1 MVRARFK
8 LTEIHELSWGG
19 KRLVFAPEYDS
30 TIAADRCFAKA
41 TPTGR
46 FEMQVDN
53 KAALEQFKLGEDYFV
68 DFTPAKATPEAEENQ
83 ESTTPA
89 KKGSKS
95 KTKGDKPDSE
105 TSSDTDLNSEPV

>member
-30 TIAADRCFAKA
+30 TIAEDRCFAKA

-68 DFTPAKATPEAEENQ
+68 DFTPAKVPQ
-83 ESTTPA
+83 TTPA
-89 KKGSKS
+89 EESEGAKADEGTEASDPKKSAKS
-95 KTKGDKPDSE
+95 NGKAK
-105 TSSDTDLNSEPV
+105 